1 MQRYLS
7 SWSVSRWV
15 FSYMFS
21 GEKMERKKYFT
32 VTLYGAS
39 SFVWYLRPRGWNG
52 SSREKKDWSYQCPWP
67 WTIIHLQEI
76 PVLFMNT
83 IIILVNKKL
92 TVFSPEGLMC
102 STWKPMSC
110 QQQICLLRELW
121 TWLTNAFQE
130 LQSPF
135 WGYRSYAFFIQET
148 WSISQHIIYTVASHI
163 SFW

>member
-1 MQRYLS
+1 MFGCL
-7 SWSVSRWV
+7 
-15 FSYMFS
+15 FSLQPMELLCICVWAVWEASPLES
-21 GEKMERKKYFT
+21 GYVNSTRCTLLMKCHVALLCQSRKKGLILPMSMT
-32 VTLYGAS
+32 MNNNTSSGNS
-39 SFVWYLRPRGWNG
+39 SFIY
-52 SSREKKDWSYQCPWP
+52 E
-67 WTIIHLQEI
+67 
-76 PVLFMNT
+76 T